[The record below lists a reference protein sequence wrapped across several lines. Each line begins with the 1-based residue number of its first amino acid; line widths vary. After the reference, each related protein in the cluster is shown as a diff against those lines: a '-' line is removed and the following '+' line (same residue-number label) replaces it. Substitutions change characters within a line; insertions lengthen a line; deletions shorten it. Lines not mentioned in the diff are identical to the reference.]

1 MITQSTDSLSLC
13 IYCDGP
19 GPFSDEHVISAGL
32 GADDS
37 RFMLVDMVCRRCNT
51 NVFGNLEREVL
62 RSSPIGFARAFMQPK
77 GRDRGK
83 HTTAPGIQAQH
94 KQMANGSGYPDE
106 IDFGPHAK
114 PIVLPQLKIT
124 GDKTFDSTAAGPDEL
139 RSFVTSLSTLL
150 QNDQVTCIR
159 KRGPE
164 HELRYEAI
172 TLLRSG
178 ETYTQE
184 GGSRSEGKP
193 PRECLWLE
201 HYDETRTKS
210 LIPAATIFRN
220 LNGSIVLKTSS
231 ATVEGALNFFARA
244 VDQFSFDTQVTKDIE
259 GPIVSVRMTVTV
271 GVIERVIAKIGINL
285 LAYYL
290 GRDYV
295 ADFGFRKIKDGILT
309 GTPPVDGQIFEDVA
323 VKAMLDAAPDHHHVI
338 FLSIV
343 SQPGGRAAIILVAK
357 LYGVA
362 HIICLARDVPEPHLP
377 FPVFFLVDYFNHKV
391 KQQSL
396 IEYSECLAE
405 MGITK
410 AEARYG
416 STQ

>member
-1 MITQSTDSLSLC
+1 MNTQSTASSLLC

-19 GPFSDEHVISAGL
+19 GPFSDEHVIRAGL

-37 RFMLVDMVCRRCNT
+37 RFLLVDMVCRRCNT
-51 NVFGNLEREVL
+51 DVFGNLEREAL
-62 RSSPIGFARAFMQPK
+62 RSSPIGFARAFMQPQ

-83 HTTAPGIQAQH
+83 RTTAPGIQAQH

-114 PIVLPQLKIT
+114 PLVLPQLKIT
-124 GDKTFDSTAAGPDEL
+124 GEKTFDSSAVGPDEL
-139 RSFVTSLSTLL
+139 RSFITSLSTML

-178 ETYTQE
+178 ESYTQV
-184 GGSRSEGKP
+184 GGSKLQAKP
-193 PRECLWLE
+193 PQECLWLE
-201 HYDETRTKS
+201 SYDQTRTKGM
-210 LIPAATIFRN
+210 IPAATIFRN

-231 ATVEGALNFFARA
+231 TTVEDALNFFVRA
-244 VDQFSFDTQVTKDIE
+244 VDQFSFDTQVTKDRE
-259 GPIVSVRMTVTV
+259 GPIVSVGMTVTI

-290 GRDYV
+290 GRDYM
-295 ADFGFRKIKDGILT
+295 ADFGFRKVKDGVLT
-309 GTPPVDGQIFEDVA
+309 GTPSVGGQIVEDVSM
-323 VKAMLDAAPDHHHVI
+323 KAMLDAAPNNHHVI
-338 FLSIV
+338 FLSKV
-343 SQPGGRAAIILVAK
+343 SQSGGRAAIILVAK

-362 HIICLARDVPEPHLP
+362 HIMCLARDVPEPHLP
-377 FPVFFLVDYFNHKV
+377 LPVFFLVDYVNHKV

-405 MGITK
+405 MGIKK
-410 AEARYG
+410 AGAHYG

>member
-1 MITQSTDSLSLC
+1 MNTQSTTSSLLC

-19 GPFSDEHVISAGL
+19 GPFSDEHIISAGL

-37 RFMLVDMVCRRCNT
+37 RFLLVDMVCRRCNT
-51 NVFGNLEREVL
+51 DVFGNLEREVL
-62 RSSPIGFARAFMQPK
+62 RSSPIGFARAFMQPQ

-83 HTTAPGIQAQH
+83 RTTAPGIQAQH

-114 PIVLPQLKIT
+114 PLVLPQLKIT
-124 GDKTFDSTAAGPDEL
+124 GEKTFDSTAVGPDEL
-139 RSFVTSLSTLL
+139 RSFITSLSTML

-178 ETYTQE
+178 ETYTQV
-184 GGSRSEGKP
+184 GGSKLQAKP

-201 HYDETRTKS
+201 SYDQTRTKGM
-210 LIPAATIFRN
+210 IPAATIFRN
-220 LNGSIVLKTSS
+220 LNGSIMLKTSS
-231 ATVEGALNFFARA
+231 TTVEDALNFFVRA
-244 VDQFSFDTQVTKDIE
+244 VDQFSFDTQLTKDIE
-259 GPIVSVRMTVTV
+259 GPIVSVGMTVTI

-295 ADFGFRKIKDGILT
+295 ADFGFRKVKDGILT
-309 GTPPVDGQIFEDVA
+309 GKPSVGGQIVEDVSM
-323 VKAMLDAAPDHHHVI
+323 KAMLDAAPNNHHVI
-338 FLSIV
+338 FLSKV
-343 SQPGGRAAIILVAK
+343 SQSGGRAAIILVAK
-357 LYGVA
+357 LYGMA
-362 HIICLARDVPEPHLP
+362 HVMCLARDVPEPHLP
-377 FPVFFLVDYFNHKV
+377 LPVFFLVDYVNHKV

-410 AEARYG
+410 AGAHYG